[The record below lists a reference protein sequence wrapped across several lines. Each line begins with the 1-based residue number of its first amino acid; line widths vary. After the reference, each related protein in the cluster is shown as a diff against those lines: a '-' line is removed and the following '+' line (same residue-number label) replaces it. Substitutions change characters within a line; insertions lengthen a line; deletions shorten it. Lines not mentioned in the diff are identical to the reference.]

1 MGSTSVRARLTAA
14 AAAVTVVVLLVAS
27 AALVLAFARAQVS
40 AADDLARARVS
51 ELGSRAE
58 RGEVERVLTDVGD
71 DGFVQV
77 VAGARVLGASPS
89 LGSTGPVTGW
99 RPAPGSTEVR
109 DLDAVPDDGEPEDY
123 RVWAGTV
130 TGPEGEVTVYVGTAR
145 ELVAQSVRRLA
156 VSLAIGLPVLSA
168 VAAGLLWLLLGR
180 VLRPVHDAQL
190 RQQAFVAD
198 AAHELQSP
206 LASYRAQLEV
216 ALRSGDADGWRETVR
231 DLLADSDRMERL
243 VRDLLFLA
251 RDDDPGPTPTTLVD
265 LDDVVLEEVAR
276 LRPTTSITLDSL
288 RCDGGAG
295 AGESR
300 RPGPA
305 GPQPARE
312 RRSSRIDESG
322 GVVHDGS
329 GRRGPARRGGRRTG
343 DPSGAAR
350 AGLRAV
356 LPRQM
361 RLAVTPGAP
370 ASGSRSCVPWPSGTA
385 APSGLRTRRRGRG
398 SRPRCPVH
406 EVSGNNRGC
415 ATIGRS
421 SRPPDPEPTQGA
433 QDMTEQVETERR
445 TDQINLSAVAS
456 DKVKSL
462 LAQEGRDDLQLRI
475 SVQPGGCSGLRYQ
488 LFFDERTLDG
498 DVTTDFDGVVVVV
511 DRMSVPY
518 LNGAMIDF
526 VDSIEKQGFTIDNP
540 NATGSCACGD
550 SFH

>member
-99 RPAPGSTEVR
+99 RPARGSTEVR

-130 TGPEGEVTVYVGTAR
+130 TGPEGEITVYVGTAR
-145 ELVAQSVRRLA
+145 ELVAQSVRRLV

-231 DLLADSDRMERL
+231 DLLSDSDRMERL

-251 RDDDPGPTPTTLVD
+251 REDDPGPTPTTLVD

-276 LRPTTSITLDSL
+276 LRPTTSITLD
-288 RCDGGAG
+288 
-295 AGESR
+295 
-300 RPGPA
+300 
-305 GPQPARE
+305 
-312 RRSSRIDESG
+312 
-322 GVVHDGS
+322 
-329 GRRGPARRGGRRTG
+329 
-343 DPSGAAR
+343 
-350 AGLRAV
+350 
-356 LPRQM
+356 
-361 RLAVTPGAP
+361 
-370 ASGSRSCVPWPSGTA
+370 ASGVTA
-385 APSGLRTRRRGRG
+385 APVRG
-398 SRPRCPVH
+398 SRGDLGRLVRNLLANAARH
-406 EVSGNNRGC
+406 ASTRVEVSCTTGTDGAVLLAVVDDGPGIPPELRERVFERFFR
-415 ATIGRS
+415 ADAARS
-421 SRPPDPEPTQGA
+421 GSGSTGLG
-433 QDMTEQVETERR
+433 
-445 TDQINLSAVAS
+445 LSIVRAVAERHGGTVRVADS
-456 DKVKSL
+456 
-462 LAQEGRDDLQLRI
+462 G
-475 SVQPGGCSGLRYQ
+475 PGTRL
-488 LFFDERTLDG
+488 EATL
-498 DVTTDFDGVVVVV
+498 
-511 DRMSVPY
+511 P
-518 LNGAMIDF
+518 GA
-526 VDSIEKQGFTIDNP
+526 
-540 NATGSCACGD
+540 
-550 SFH
+550 